1 VERFNLVP
9 SGHEANIVIAIV
21 SPTML
26 DILQICHDARAEE
39 MDQYEATTGLVW
51 HDDDVANYLY
61 SKEGVKF
68 SIIVDDIAVSVGGW
82 EPLVSGVWQ
91 AWMIGTTDN
100 WAKYWRTI
108 TKETRKIV
116 AAMFTETETRR
127 LQIPVLASRVK
138 ACEWFVRGLK
148 FEYEGTMKQYGVS
161 GEDVAMY
168 VKFREA

>member
-1 VERFNLVP
+1 MERFNLVP
-9 SGHEANIVIAIV
+9 SRHEANIVTAIV
-21 SPTML
+21 APTML
-26 DILQICHDARAEE
+26 DILRICHDARAEE
-39 MDQYEATTGLVW
+39 MEQYEATTGLEW

-61 SKEGVKF
+61 NKAGIKF
-68 SIIVDDIAVSVGGW
+68 AIVVGDIAVSVCGW

-91 AWMIGTTDN
+91 AWMIGTTDG
-100 WAKYWRTI
+100 WARYWRTI
-108 TKETRKIV
+108 TKESRKII
-116 AAMFTETETRR
+116 AAMWTETNTRR

-168 VKFREA
+168 VKLREA